1 MTQRYLINFY
11 AGGAAGIVSE
21 FISYPLKSMESKYL
35 KMKKMGFLRPSSFE
49 DFQNFVRKTYK
60 KGGISAF
67 YNGFT
72 LSCLYQS
79 FYRALYFGIYDSL
92 RLYLIPQKD
101 YKFLVCFPSGYIAA
115 FLSSTLCYPMH
126 RVALRM
132 A

>member
-1 MTQRYLINFY
+1 MVNFY

-49 DFQNFVRKTYK
+49 DFQNFVRKAYK

-79 FYRALYFGIYDSL
+79 LYRALYFGIYDSL
-92 RLYLIPQKD
+92 RLYLIPQKN
-101 YKFLVCFPSGYIAA
+101 Y
-115 FLSSTLCYPMH
+115 
-126 RVALRM
+126 
-132 A
+132 